1 LSFGASA
8 SKKIREAGFGL
19 FREWGSAI
27 LVVELRARSIRLARG
42 GLPSS
47 GAAIEEDDARIDPR
61 LRSVDTSVA
70 EGILRGLGH
79 LTAEDEQLGG
89 RFVTL
94 RGRRQINFGSC
105 SYLGLETDLRL
116 KNAAC
121 DAIARYGVQFAS
133 SRAYVSC
140 PPYAELERLLAAM
153 FETPLVVAQTTTLA
167 HFAALP
173 LLIGKADAV
182 VCDQLVHNS
191 VQAVLPTLQ
200 AAGTFCRFVRH
211 SRIDRLEE
219 ILGALGERHR
229 RVWYLA
235 DGVYSMH
242 GDLAPLAALQ
252 DLMSRN
258 ERLRLYLD
266 DSHGVSWAGRHGRGT
281 LLGDGPLPPRTV
293 MVASLAKAFSAGGA
307 VLALPDAET
316 ARLIRTCGSTMIFSG
331 PLQPALIGAALASA
345 RVHLSKEL
353 SERQEKLGER
363 IQLFNALAEARGIP
377 LGSPAAT
384 PIRFVKTGD
393 EETTYRL
400 AGDLMSNGFYTNTA
414 VFPAVSKRHGGLR
427 VALTLHQTPD
437 DVRAL
442 IDAIASRL

>member
-1 LSFGASA
+1 M
-8 SKKIREAGFGL
+8 
-19 FREWGSAI
+19 
-27 LVVELRARSIRLARG
+27 VELRARSTRLARG
-42 GLPSS
+42 GLQSG
-47 GAAIEEDDARIDPR
+47 GAAIEEDGAEIDPR
-61 LRSVDTSVA
+61 LRSLDTALA
-70 EGILRGLGH
+70 EGILRGLGQ

-89 RFVTL
+89 RLVTL
-94 RGRRQINFGSC
+94 RGQRQINFGSC

-116 KNAAC
+116 KSAAC
-121 DAIARYGVQFAS
+121 DAVARYGVQFAS

-173 LLIGKADAV
+173 MLIRREDAV

-200 AAGTFCRFVRH
+200 GAGTFCRFVRH
-211 SRIDRLEE
+211 SRIDRLNE
-219 ILGALGERHR
+219 IVRALGERHR

-242 GDLAPLAALQ
+242 GDPAPLPALQ

-266 DSHGVSWAGRHGRGT
+266 DSHGVSWSGRRGRGT
-281 LLGDGPLPPRTV
+281 LLGGGPLPPRTV
-293 MVASLAKAFSAGGA
+293 MVASLAKGFSAGGA

-331 PLQPALIGAALASA
+331 PLQPALIGAAIASA
-345 RVHLSKEL
+345 RVHLSSEL
-353 SERQEKLGER
+353 SGRQQKLMDR
-363 IQLFNALAEARGIP
+363 IHLFNSLAEARGVP

-384 PIRFVKTGD
+384 PIRFVETGD
-393 EETTYRL
+393 NEATYQI
-400 AGDLMSNGFYTNTA
+400 AADLMSDGFYTNTA

-427 VALTLHQTPD
+427 VALTVHHSLD
-437 DVRAL
+437 DVRGL
-442 IDAIASRL
+442 VDAIARRI

>member
-1 LSFGASA
+1 M
-8 SKKIREAGFGL
+8 
-19 FREWGSAI
+19 
-27 LVVELRARSIRLARG
+27 
-42 GLPSS
+42 
-47 GAAIEEDDARIDPR
+47 
-61 LRSVDTSVA
+61 
-70 EGILRGLGH
+70 
-79 LTAEDEQLGG
+79 
-89 RFVTL
+89 

-116 KNAAC
+116 KDAAC
-121 DAIARYGVQFAS
+121 DAVARYGVQFAS

-173 LLIGKADAV
+173 LLVGKDDAV

-191 VQAVLPTLQ
+191 VQAVLPTLR

-211 SRIDRLEE
+211 NRIDRLEE
-219 ILGALGERHR
+219 IIRALGERHR
-229 RVWYLA
+229 RIWYLA

-242 GDLAPLAALQ
+242 GDPAPLAALQ
-252 DLMSRN
+252 ELMSRN
-258 ERLRLYLD
+258 EQLRLYLD
-266 DSHGVSWAGRHGRGT
+266 DSHGLSWSGRHGRGT

-307 VLALPDAET
+307 ILALPDAET

-331 PLQPALIGAALASA
+331 PLQPALIGAAIASA
-345 RVHLSKEL
+345 RVHLSSEL
-353 SERQEKLGER
+353 AERQAKLMDR
-363 IQLFNALAEARGIP
+363 IHLFNTLAMARGIA

-384 PIRFVKTGD
+384 PIRFVTTGD
-393 EETTYRL
+393 NEATYQM
-400 AGDLMSNGFYTNTA
+400 AGALMGDGFFTNTA

-427 VALTLHQTPD
+427 VALTVHQTPD
-437 DVRAL
+437 DIRDLV
-442 IDAIASRL
+442 DAIARRI

>member
-1 LSFGASA
+1 LSFGSSA
-8 SKKIREAGFGL
+8 SEKIRPEGFAL
-19 FREWGSAI
+19 FWELGSAI
-27 LVVELRARSIRLARG
+27 LVAELRARSTRLARG

-242 GDLAPLAALQ
+242 GDLAPLTALQ
-252 DLMSRN
+252 ELMARN

-266 DSHGVSWAGRHGRGT
+266 DSHGVSWSGRHGRGT

-293 MVASLAKAFSAGGA
+293 MVASLAKAFAAGGA
-307 VLALPDAET
+307 VLLFPDAET
-316 ARLIRTCGSTMIFSG
+316 ARLVRTCGSTMIFSG
-331 PLQPALIGAALASA
+331 PLQPALLGAAIASA
-345 RVHLSKEL
+345 RIHLCDEIT
-353 SERQEKLGER
+353 ERQAWLLDR
-363 IQLFNALAEARGIP
+363 VRLFNALAAERHLP
-377 LGSPAAT
+377 LGAPDAT
-384 PIRFVKTGD
+384 PIRFVSTGD
-393 EETTYRL
+393 NDATYQV
-400 AGDLMSNGFYTNTA
+400 ASGLMNDGFYVNTA
-414 VFPAVSKRHGGLR
+414 VFPAVSRGRGGLR
-427 VALTLHQTPD
+427 VALTVHQTAD
-437 DVRAL
+437 DIAAL
-442 IDAIASRL
+442 VDAIAWRI

>member
-1 LSFGASA
+1 MA
-8 SKKIREAGFGL
+8 EAALLGL
-19 FREWGSAI
+19 AQ
-27 LVVELRARSIRLARG
+27 
-42 GLPSS
+42 
-47 GAAIEEDDARIDPR
+47 
-61 LRSVDTSVA
+61 
-70 EGILRGLGH
+70 
-79 LTAEDEQLGG
+79 LTAEDERLGG

-105 SYLGLETDLRL
+105 SYLGLETDRRL

-121 DAIARYGVQFAS
+121 DAVARYGVQFAS

-140 PPYAELERLLAAM
+140 PPYGELERLLATV
-153 FETPLVVAQTTTLA
+153 FEAPLVLAQTTTLA

-173 LLIGKADAV
+173 ILVGKEDAV

-200 AAGTFCRFVRH
+200 SAGTFCRFVRH
-211 SRIDRLEE
+211 SRIDRLDE
-219 ILGALGERHR
+219 IVGALSARYR
-229 RVWYLA
+229 RIWYLA

-242 GDLAPLAALQ
+242 GDLAPLGALR

-266 DSHGVSWAGRHGRGT
+266 DSHGVSWSGRHGRGT

-316 ARLIRTCGSTMIFSG
+316 ARLIRRCGSTMIFSG
-331 PLQPALIGAALASA
+331 PLQPALIGAAIASA
-345 RVHLSKEL
+345 HVHLSKEL
-353 SERQEKLGER
+353 GERQEKLRDR
-363 IQLFNALAEARGIP
+363 IELFNTLAEARGVP

-393 EETTYRL
+393 NEATYQI
-400 AGDLMSNGFYTNTA
+400 AADLMSEGFYANTA
-414 VFPAVSKRHGGLR
+414 VFPAVSKQHGGLR

-437 DVRAL
+437 DVRGL
-442 IDAIASRL
+442 IDAIARRL

>member
-1 LSFGASA
+1 M
-8 SKKIREAGFGL
+8 R
-19 FREWGSAI
+19 
-27 LVVELRARSIRLARG
+27 LRA
-42 GLPSS
+42 
-47 GAAIEEDDARIDPR
+47 
-61 LRSVDTSVA
+61 VDEAVG

-79 LTAEDEQLGG
+79 LIAEDAHLGG

-121 DAIARYGVQFAS
+121 DAVARYGVQFAS

-140 PPYAELERLLAAM
+140 PPYAELEQLLGEVFAS
-153 FETPLVVAQTTTLA
+153 PLVVAQTTTLA

-173 LLIGKADAV
+173 ILIDGEDAV

-211 SRIDRLEE
+211 NRIDRLEE
-219 ILGALGERHR
+219 ILCALGERYR
-229 RVWYLA
+229 RIWYLA

-242 GDLAPLAALQ
+242 GDPAPRAELR

-266 DSHGVSWAGRHGRGT
+266 DSHGVSWSGRHGRGT
-281 LLGDGPLPPRTV
+281 LLGDGALPPRTV
-293 MVASLAKAFSAGGA
+293 MVASLAKGFSAGGA

-316 ARLIRTCGSTMIFSG
+316 ARLIRRCGSTMIFSG
-331 PLQPALIGAALASA
+331 PLQPALIGAAIASA

-353 SERQEKLGER
+353 PERQGELGDR
-363 IQLFNALAEARGIP
+363 IRLFNTLSEARGIP

-384 PIRFVKTGD
+384 PIRFVKTGGS
-393 EETTYRL
+393 EATYQL
-400 AGDLMSNGFYTNTA
+400 AGDLMSDGFYTNTA
-414 VFPAVSKRHGGLR
+414 VFPAVSKQQGGLR
-427 VALTLHQTPD
+427 VALTLHQTLD
-437 DVRAL
+437 DVRGL
-442 IDAIASRL
+442 IDAIARRL